1 MILLALALALVVIMI
16 LFFRQLVRAA
26 RPGSRTRVDIVVA
39 RMSVQ
44 YVFVETNNA
53 TKDSTL
59 STVLA
64 TPGSGA
70 VHQSDAVRLI
80 NSLVTV
86 PLRSADALSFGGH
99 WGTCLAADASFHDLY
114 YAGVLMLPAL
124 MAVAAV
130 LAVASLS
137 MLVRCSSCFGPDLQF
152 RVQAMAQ
159 VPKRSAIKVPIRPI
173 AR

>member
-1 MILLALALALVVIMI
+1 
-16 LFFRQLVRAA
+16 
-26 RPGSRTRVDIVVA
+26 
-39 RMSVQ
+39 MSVQ
-44 YVFVETNNA
+44 YVFVLA
-53 TKDSTL
+53 AVGDSR
-59 STVLA
+59 SR
-64 TPGSGA
+64 
-70 VHQSDAVRLI
+70 AVRLI

-159 VPKRSAIKVPIRPI
+159 VPKRMQSRCLSDP
-173 AR
+173 